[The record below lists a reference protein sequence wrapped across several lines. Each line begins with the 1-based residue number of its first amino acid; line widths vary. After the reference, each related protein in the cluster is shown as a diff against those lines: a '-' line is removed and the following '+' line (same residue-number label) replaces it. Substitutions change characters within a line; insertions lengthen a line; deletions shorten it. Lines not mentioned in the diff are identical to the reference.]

1 MFAYHDPRI
10 RSSNGNAAEV
20 TFVQAPVTVL
30 KVLVVCECNSS
41 KHRLPSASKKDG
53 SQFWTQKSTENTTKS
68 TQSIRSIISRFTFK
82 SCIT

>member
-30 KVLVVCECNSS
+30 KVLVVCECNVCVCVCPIFNVS
-41 KHRLPSASKKDG
+41 PSVCMWLGFSFCAAASFDFISQEDVRTG
-53 SQFWTQKSTENTTKS
+53 SETNE
-68 TQSIRSIISRFTFK
+68 
-82 SCIT
+82 